1 MATLSASTRL
11 PYLMAAFSIL
21 NTQPMATMEVRS
33 WMCPTRERPIILKW
47 CITQL
52 VMAMAVMEQS
62 LKVMLSTKLIFT
74 FNVFMYHLLNK

>member
-1 MATLSASTRL
+1 MATLSASIRL
-11 PYLMAAFSIL
+11 PYLMAAFNML
-21 NTQPMATMEVRS
+21 NTQPMATTEEPS

-62 LKVMLSTKLIFT
+62 LEVMLSTKILFT
-74 FNVFMYHLLNK
+74 LQC